1 MARAR
6 NSRWL
11 HPRCRPK
18 RSCTAFEY
26 PRATDRPTRSL
37 KAGLDVGALGVRVA
51 LHVGGG
57 VDDGHVG
64 ATDHDAQ
71 LHPVQVAW
79 PQRATGPGPLVE
91 QRPDDGE
98 VVAALEDL
106 HRDGA
111 AVDGVLVRARRRP
124 ERGKGR
130 SGTQAPGDCDALPA
144 SGATATSLKLCRM
157 GASRFHPMRVTDAV
171 RR

>member
-1 MARAR
+1 M
-6 NSRWL
+6 
-11 HPRCRPK
+11 
-18 RSCTAFEY
+18 
-26 PRATDRPTRSL
+26 
-37 KAGLDVGALGVRVA
+37 KAGLDVGALGVRVG
-51 LHVGGG
+51 LHVGRG
-57 VDDGHVG
+57 VDDCHVG
-64 ATDHDAQ
+64 ATHHDAQ

-79 PQRATGPGPLVE
+79 PERATGPRPLVE

-98 VVAALEDL
+98 VVAALENL

-124 ERGKGR
+124 ERGK
-130 SGTQAPGDCDALPA
+130 SGSGVQAPGDCDAPPA
-144 SGATATSLKLCRM
+144 SGATAASLKLWRM